1 MNQIFPSPL
10 RLPVSLLLGLTLALA
25 GWELAGQLSVA
36 RWLATLLSPD
46 LTDTSQAVVHF
57 SWLPRLAICLLAGA
71 ALGLAG
77 TLMQQVLRNPLASP
91 TTLGVAS
98 GAQLALMMVTLFA
111 PSWLLLG
118 REWIAMAGGCL
129 AMGLVFALAWR
140 HQLNP
145 VVIVFAGLVIN
156 LYLAAISMGLLLFFQ
171 EELKGLLV
179 WGSGSLVQNSWSGVS
194 YLLPRL
200 LLAVVL
206 AAVLVR
212 PLAVLELDD
221 ASARSLGVSLQHLR
235 FAGLGLA
242 VFVTA
247 CVVSVVGLIGF
258 IGLAAPALVRLL
270 GVRKLALR
278 LLWAPLLGALLLAAT
293 DLLLQ
298 SLSRSGS
305 VLIPTGA
312 MTALLGAPLLL
323 WLIPRLGIKSGTP
336 KANAALL
343 VARHPA
349 PARLVGLMLMGLV
362 VAVMASLLFGQ
373 GIDGWHWPSWL
384 RWQAQLE
391 WRLPRTLAAGAAGML
406 LALAGTLLQR
416 VSSNPMASPELLG
429 VSGGTFMG
437 VIATALL
444 LPALPLPMM
453 LAGGLLGAFGCLL
466 LLLLVNR
473 SHGFQPERLLVNR
486 SHGFQPERLLL
497 SGIAITALFEPL
509 QAIALAN
516 GDLRVQQLLSWMS
529 GSTYYVTLPIAGG
542 LVVLALTLLAACL
555 LLSRWLDLLP
565 MGPAVAAALG
575 IRLNRAQLAIL
586 LLVAVLTAS
595 ATLVVGPLSF
605 VGLLAPHMAKLMGLV
620 RARWH
625 LLGAA
630 VSGAL
635 LMVSADWIGQQILF
649 PQEVPVGLVSTL
661 LGGAYFMWC
670 LRRL

>member
-1 MNQIFPSPL
+1 MKRLLTSPL
-10 RLPVSLLLGLTLALA
+10 LRPVSILLGLTLSLA
-25 GWELAGQLSVA
+25 CWELARQQPGALWWQSLFAPNLNDV
-36 RWLATLLSPD
+36 
-46 LTDTSQAVVHF
+46 SQAVVHF
-57 SWLPRLAICLLAGA
+57 SWLPRLAVTLLAGA

-118 REWIAMAGGCL
+118 REWIAMAGGSL
-129 AMGLVFALAWR
+129 AMALVFALAWR
-140 HQLNP
+140 RQLNP

-200 LLAVVL
+200 LAAAAL

-258 IGLAAPALVRLL
+258 IGLAAPAMVRLL
-270 GVRKLALR
+270 GIRQLGQR
-278 LLWAPLLGALLLAAT
+278 LLWAPILGALLLAAT

-298 SLSRSGS
+298 SLSRFWP

-336 KANAALL
+336 KANAGLL
-343 VARHPA
+343 VARHSA
-349 PARLVGLMLMGLV
+349 PARLIGLLLVGLLLV
-362 VAVMASLLFGQ
+362 MVATLLLGQ
-373 GIDGWHWPSWL
+373 GMTGWSWPSWL

-391 WRLPRTLAAGAAGML
+391 WRLPRTLAAGAAGVL

-416 VSSNPMASPELLG
+416 VSNNPMASPELLG

-444 LPALPLPMM
+444 LPALPLSLM

-466 LLLLVNR
+466 LLVVVNR
-473 SHGFQPERLLVNR
+473 KHGFQPERI
-486 SHGFQPERLLL
+486 LL

-516 GDLRVQQLLSWMS
+516 GDMRVQQLLSWMS
-529 GSTYYVTLPIAGG
+529 GSTYYVTLSVAYG
-542 LVVLALTLLAACL
+542 LVGLALLMLAACL
-555 LLSRWLDLLP
+555 LVSRWLDLLP
-565 MGPAVAAALG
+565 MGAAVATALG

-595 ATLVVGPLSF
+595 ATLVMGPLSF

-630 VSGAL
+630 ASGAL
-635 LMVSADWIGQQILF
+635 LMVSADWVGQQILF

>member
-1 MNQIFPSPL
+1 MSSSLSSPL
-10 RLPVSLLLGLTLALA
+10 LRPGLCLLVLTLGLACA
-25 GWELAGQLSVA
+25 ELARQLPGALWWQALFSPELDDA
-36 RWLATLLSPD
+36 R
-46 LTDTSQAVVHF
+46 QAVVHF

-98 GAQLALMMVTLFA
+98 GAQLALMMVTLLA
-111 PSWLLLG
+111 PSWLLIG
-118 REWIAMAGGCL
+118 REWIAMAGGSL

-140 HQLNP
+140 RQLNP

-179 WGSGSLVQNSWSGVS
+179 WGSGSLAQNSWSGVG

-200 LLAVVL
+200 LLAAML
-206 AAVLVR
+206 AVVLVR

-221 ASARSLGVSLQHLR
+221 ASARSLGVSLKHLR

-242 VFVTA
+242 VFITA

-258 IGLAAPALVRLL
+258 IGLAAPAMVRLL
-270 GVRKLALR
+270 GVRKLAQR
-278 LLWAPLLGALLLAAT
+278 LLWAPILGALLLAAT

-298 SLSRSGS
+298 TLSRFWP

-323 WLIPRLGIKSGTP
+323 WLIPRLGIKQSAP
-336 KANAALL
+336 KANSSLQL
-343 VARHPA
+343 ARHPA
-349 PARLVGLMLMGLV
+349 PTRLVGLMVLGLAA
-362 VAVMASLLFGQ
+362 AVIASLLFGQ
-373 GIDGWHWPSWL
+373 GMGGWGWPSWL
-384 RWQAQLE
+384 RWQVQLE
-391 WRLPRTLAAGAAGML
+391 WRLPRTLAAGAAGVL

-416 VSSNPMASPELLG
+416 VSNNPMASPELLG

-437 VIATALL
+437 VIAAALL

-453 LAGGLLGAFGCLL
+453 LLGGLVGAFACLL
-466 LLLLVNR
+466 LLVLINR
-473 SHGFQPERLLVNR
+473 RNGFQPERI
-486 SHGFQPERLLL
+486 LL

-529 GSTYYVTLPIAGG
+529 GSTYYVTQPLALA
-542 LVVLALTLLAACL
+542 LVVLALLMLAACL
-555 LLSRWLDLLP
+555 LVSRWLDLMP
-565 MGPAVAAALG
+565 MGPAVATALG
-575 IRLNRAQLAIL
+575 IHLGRAQLTIL

-595 ATLVVGPLSF
+595 ATMVIGPLSF
-605 VGLLAPHMAKLMGLV
+605 AGLLAPHLARLMGLV

-630 VSGAL
+630 GCGAL

>member
-1 MNQIFPSPL
+1 MSSSLSSPL
-10 RLPVSLLLGLTLALA
+10 LRPGLCLLVLTLGLACA
-25 GWELAGQLSVA
+25 ELARQLPGALWWQALFSPELDDA
-36 RWLATLLSPD
+36 R
-46 LTDTSQAVVHF
+46 QAVVHF

-98 GAQLALMMVTLFA
+98 GAQLALMMVTLLA
-111 PSWLLLG
+111 PSWLLIG
-118 REWIAMAGGCL
+118 REWIAMAGGSL

-140 HQLNP
+140 RQLNP

-179 WGSGSLVQNSWSGVS
+179 WGSGSLAQNSWSGVG

-200 LLAVVL
+200 LLAAML

-221 ASARSLGVSLQHLR
+221 ASARSLGVSLKHLR

-242 VFVTA
+242 VFITA

-258 IGLAAPALVRLL
+258 IGLAAPAMVRLL
-270 GVRKLALR
+270 GVRKLAQR
-278 LLWAPLLGALLLAAT
+278 LLWAPILGALLLAAT

-298 SLSRSGS
+298 TLSRFWP

-323 WLIPRLGIKSGTP
+323 WLIPRLGIKQSAP
-336 KANAALL
+336 KANSSLL
-343 VARHPA
+343 LARHPA
-349 PARLVGLMLMGLV
+349 PTRLVGLMVLGLAA
-362 VAVMASLLFGQ
+362 AVIASLLFGQ
-373 GIDGWHWPSWL
+373 GMGGWGWPSWL

-391 WRLPRTLAAGAAGML
+391 WRLPRTLAAGAAGVL

-416 VSSNPMASPELLG
+416 VSNNPMASPELLG

-437 VIATALL
+437 GIAAALL

-453 LAGGLLGAFGCLL
+453 LLGGLVGAFACLL
-466 LLLLVNR
+466 LLVLINR
-473 SHGFQPERLLVNR
+473 RNGFQPERI
-486 SHGFQPERLLL
+486 LL

-529 GSTYYVTLPIAGG
+529 GSTYYVTQPVALA
-542 LVVLALTLLAACL
+542 LVVLALLMLAACL
-555 LLSRWLDLLP
+555 LVSRWLDLMP
-565 MGPAVAAALG
+565 MGPAVATALG
-575 IRLNRAQLAIL
+575 IHLGRAQLTIL

-595 ATLVVGPLSF
+595 ATMVIGPLSF
-605 VGLLAPHMAKLMGLV
+605 AGLLAPHLARLMGLV

-630 VSGAL
+630 GCGAL

>member
-1 MNQIFPSPL
+1 MSSSLSSPL
-10 RLPVSLLLGLTLALA
+10 LRPGLCLLVLTLGLACA
-25 GWELAGQLSVA
+25 ELARQLPGALWWQALFSPELDDA
-36 RWLATLLSPD
+36 R
-46 LTDTSQAVVHF
+46 QAVVHF

-98 GAQLALMMVTLFA
+98 GAQLALMMVTLLA
-111 PSWLLLG
+111 PSWLLIG
-118 REWIAMAGGCL
+118 REWIAMAGGSL

-140 HQLNP
+140 RQLNP

-179 WGSGSLVQNSWSGVS
+179 WGSGSLAQNSWSGVG

-200 LLAVVL
+200 LLAAML

-221 ASARSLGVSLQHLR
+221 ASARSLGVSLKHLR

-242 VFVTA
+242 VFITA

-258 IGLAAPALVRLL
+258 IGLAAPAMVRLL
-270 GVRKLALR
+270 GVRKLAQR
-278 LLWAPLLGALLLAAT
+278 LLWAPILGALLLAAT

-298 SLSRSGS
+298 TLSRFWP

-312 MTALLGAPLLL
+312 MTALVGAPLLL
-323 WLIPRLGIKSGTP
+323 WLIPRLGIKQSAP
-336 KANAALL
+336 KANSSLL
-343 VARHPA
+343 LARHPA
-349 PARLVGLMLMGLV
+349 PTRLVGLMVLGLAA
-362 VAVMASLLFGQ
+362 AVIASLLFGQ
-373 GIDGWHWPSWL
+373 GMGGWGWPSWL

-391 WRLPRTLAAGAAGML
+391 WRLPRTLAAGAAGVL

-416 VSSNPMASPELLG
+416 VSNNPMASPELLG

-437 VIATALL
+437 VIAAALL

-453 LAGGLLGAFGCLL
+453 LLGGLVGAFACLL
-466 LLLLVNR
+466 LLVLINR
-473 SHGFQPERLLVNR
+473 RNGFQPERI
-486 SHGFQPERLLL
+486 LL

-529 GSTYYVTLPIAGG
+529 GSTYYVTQPVALA
-542 LVVLALTLLAACL
+542 LVVLALLMLAACL
-555 LLSRWLDLLP
+555 LASRWLDLMP
-565 MGPAVAAALG
+565 MGPAVATALG
-575 IRLNRAQLAIL
+575 IHLGRAQLTIL

-595 ATLVVGPLSF
+595 ATMVIGPLSF
-605 VGLLAPHMAKLMGLV
+605 AGLLAPHLARLMGLV

-630 VSGAL
+630 GCGAL

>member
-1 MNQIFPSPL
+1 MRSSLSSPL
-10 RLPVSLLLGLTLALA
+10 LRPGLCLLVLTLGLACA
-25 GWELAGQLSVA
+25 ELARQLPGALWWQALFSPELDDA
-36 RWLATLLSPD
+36 R
-46 LTDTSQAVVHF
+46 QAVVHF

-98 GAQLALMMVTLFA
+98 GAQLALMMVTLLA
-111 PSWLLLG
+111 PSWLLIG
-118 REWIAMAGGCL
+118 REWIAMAGGSL

-140 HQLNP
+140 RQLNP

-179 WGSGSLVQNSWSGVS
+179 WGSGSLAQNSWSGVG

-200 LLAVVL
+200 LLAAML
-206 AAVLVR
+206 ATVLVR

-221 ASARSLGVSLQHLR
+221 ASARSLGVSLKHLR
-235 FAGLGLA
+235 LAGLGLA
-242 VFVTA
+242 VFITA

-258 IGLAAPALVRLL
+258 IGLAAPAMVRLL
-270 GVRKLALR
+270 GVRKLTQR
-278 LLWAPLLGALLLAAT
+278 LLWAPILGALLLAAT

-298 SLSRSGS
+298 TLSRFWP

-323 WLIPRLGIKSGTP
+323 WLIPRLGIKQSSP
-336 KANAALL
+336 KANSSLQL
-343 VARHPA
+343 ARHPA
-349 PARLVGLMLMGLV
+349 PTRLVGLMVLGLAA
-362 VAVMASLLFGQ
+362 AVIASLLFGQ
-373 GIDGWHWPSWL
+373 GMDGWGWPSWL

-391 WRLPRTLAAGAAGML
+391 WRLPRTLAAGAAGVL

-416 VSSNPMASPELLG
+416 VSNNSMASPELLG

-437 VIATALL
+437 VIAAALL

-453 LAGGLLGAFGCLL
+453 LLGGLVGAFACLL
-466 LLLLVNR
+466 LLVLINR
-473 SHGFQPERLLVNR
+473 RNGFQPERI
-486 SHGFQPERLLL
+486 LL

-529 GSTYYVTLPIAGG
+529 GSTYYVTQPVALA
-542 LVVLALTLLAACL
+542 LVVLALLMLAACL
-555 LLSRWLDLLP
+555 LVSRWLDLMP
-565 MGPAVAAALG
+565 MGPAVATALG
-575 IRLNRAQLAIL
+575 IRLSRAQLTIL

-595 ATLVVGPLSF
+595 ATMVIGPLSF
-605 VGLLAPHMAKLMGLV
+605 AGLLAPHLARLMGLV

-630 VSGAL
+630 GSGAL

>member
-1 MNQIFPSPL
+1 MRSSLSSPL
-10 RLPVSLLLGLTLALA
+10 LRPGLCLLVLTLGLACA
-25 GWELAGQLSVA
+25 ELARQLPGALWWQALFSPELDDA
-36 RWLATLLSPD
+36 R
-46 LTDTSQAVVHF
+46 QAVVHF

-98 GAQLALMMVTLFA
+98 GAQLALMMVTLLA
-111 PSWLLLG
+111 PSWLLIG
-118 REWIAMAGGCL
+118 REWIAMAGGSL

-140 HQLNP
+140 RQLNP

-179 WGSGSLVQNSWSGVS
+179 WGSGSLAQNSWSGVG

-200 LLAVVL
+200 LLAAML
-206 AAVLVR
+206 AVVLVR

-221 ASARSLGVSLQHLR
+221 ASARSLGVSLKHLR

-258 IGLAAPALVRLL
+258 IGLAAPAMVRLL
-270 GVRKLALR
+270 GVRKLAQR
-278 LLWAPLLGALLLAAT
+278 LLWAPILGALLLAAT

-298 SLSRSGS
+298 TLSRFWP

-323 WLIPRLGIKSGTP
+323 WLIPRLGFKQSSP
-336 KANAALL
+336 KANSSLQL
-343 VARHPA
+343 ARHPA
-349 PARLVGLMLMGLV
+349 PTRLVGLMVLGLA
-362 VAVMASLLFGQ
+362 VAVIASLLFGQ
-373 GIDGWHWPSWL
+373 GMGGWGWPSWL

-391 WRLPRTLAAGAAGML
+391 WRLPRTLAAGAAGVL

-416 VSSNPMASPELLG
+416 VSNNPMASPELLG

-437 VIATALL
+437 VIAAALL
-444 LPALPLPMM
+444 LPALPLPM
-453 LAGGLLGAFGCLL
+453 LLLGGLVGAFACLL
-466 LLLLVNR
+466 LLVLINR
-473 SHGFQPERLLVNR
+473 RNGFQPERI
-486 SHGFQPERLLL
+486 LL

-529 GSTYYVTLPIAGG
+529 GSTYYVTQPVALA
-542 LVVLALTLLAACL
+542 LVVLALLMLAACL
-555 LLSRWLDLLP
+555 LVSRWLDLMP
-565 MGPAVAAALG
+565 MGPAVATALG
-575 IRLNRAQLAIL
+575 IHLGRAQLTIL

-595 ATLVVGPLSF
+595 ATMVIGPLSF
-605 VGLLAPHMAKLMGLV
+605 AGLLAPHLARLMGLV

-630 VSGAL
+630 GCGAL

>member
-1 MNQIFPSPL
+1 MKRLLTSPL
-10 RLPVSLLLGLTLALA
+10 LRPVSILLGLTLSLA
-25 GWELAGQLSVA
+25 CWELARQLPAALWWQSLFAPNLDDV
-36 RWLATLLSPD
+36 
-46 LTDTSQAVVHF
+46 SQAVVHF
-57 SWLPRLAICLLAGA
+57 SWLPRLVVTLLAGA

-118 REWIAMAGGCL
+118 REWIAMAGGSL
-129 AMGLVFALAWR
+129 AMALVFALAWR
-140 HQLNP
+140 RQLNP

-200 LLAVVL
+200 LAAAAL

-258 IGLAAPALVRLL
+258 IGLAAPAMVRLL
-270 GVRKLALR
+270 GIRQLGQR
-278 LLWAPLLGALLLAAT
+278 LLWAPILGALLLAAT

-298 SLSRSGS
+298 SLSRFWP

-323 WLIPRLGIKSGTP
+323 WLIPRLGIKSGAP
-336 KANAALL
+336 KANSALL

-349 PARLVGLMLMGLV
+349 PARLVGLLLVGLLLAMV
-362 VAVMASLLFGQ
+362 ASLLFGQ
-373 GIDGWHWPSWL
+373 GMTGWSWPSWL

-391 WRLPRTLAAGAAGML
+391 WRLPRTLAAGAAGVL

-416 VSSNPMASPELLG
+416 VSNNPMASPELLG

-444 LPALPLPMM
+444 LPALPLPIM
-453 LAGGLLGAFGCLL
+453 LLGGLIGAFACLL
-466 LLLLVNR
+466 LLVLVNR
-473 SHGFQPERLLVNR
+473 KHGFQPERI
-486 SHGFQPERLLL
+486 LL

-529 GSTYYVTLPIAGG
+529 GSTYYVTLPVAYG
-542 LVVLALTLLAACL
+542 LVGLALLMLAACL
-555 LLSRWLDLLP
+555 LVSRWLDLLP
-565 MGPAVAAALG
+565 MGSAVATALG

-630 VSGAL
+630 ASGAL
-635 LMVSADWIGQQILF
+635 LMVSADWVGQQSLF

>member
-1 MNQIFPSPL
+1 MNQL
-10 RLPVSLLLGLTLALA
+10 LPASLLRPGLALLLLI
-25 GWELAGQLSVA
+25 GVLAGRDLAHQLPDVSWWQALFSPQLEDA
-36 RWLATLLSPD
+36 R
-46 LTDTSQAVVHF
+46 QAVIHF

-77 TLMQQVLRNPLASP
+77 TLLQQVLRNPLASP

-98 GAQLALMMVTLFA
+98 GAQLALMVVTLFV
-111 PSWLLLG
+111 PSWLLIG
-118 REWIAMAGGCL
+118 REWIAMAGGSL

-140 HQLNP
+140 RQLNP

-156 LYLAAISMGLLLFFQ
+156 LYLAAISLGLLLFFQ

-179 WGSGSLVQNSWSGVS
+179 WGSGSLAQTSWSGVG

-200 LLAVVL
+200 LVASVL
-206 AAVLVR
+206 AALLAR

-221 ASARSLGVSLQHLR
+221 ASARSLGVSLKHLR

-247 CVVSVVGLIGF
+247 CVVSVVGLVGF
-258 IGLAAPALVRLL
+258 IGLAAPVMVRML
-270 GVRKLALR
+270 GVRRLGLR
-278 LLWAPLLGALLLAAT
+278 LLWAPVLGALLLAAT

-298 SLSRSGS
+298 SLTRFWP

-323 WLIPRLGIKSGTP
+323 WLIPRLTLKSTP
-336 KANAALL
+336 RASAGLV

-362 VAVMASLLFGQ
+362 LAVVASLLFGQ
-373 GIDGWHWPSWL
+373 GMHGWGWPSWL
-384 RWQAQLE
+384 RWEAQLE
-391 WRLPRTLAAGAAGML
+391 WRLPRTLAAGAAGVL

-416 VSSNPMASPELLG
+416 VSNNPMASPELLG

-437 VIATALL
+437 VIAAALL

-453 LAGGLLGAFGCLL
+453 LLGGVLGAFGCLL
-466 LLLLVNR
+466 LLVLINR
-473 SHGFQPERLLVNR
+473 KHGFQPERI
-486 SHGFQPERLLL
+486 LL

-516 GDLRVQQLLSWMS
+516 GDPRVQQLLSWMS
-529 GSTYYVTLPIAGG
+529 GSTYYVTQPVAMALA
-542 LVVLALTLLAACL
+542 VLALLMLAACL
-555 LLSRWLDLLP
+555 LVSRWLDLMP
-565 MGPAVAAALG
+565 MGPAVATALG
-575 IRLNRAQLAIL
+575 IRLSRAQLVIL

-595 ATLVVGPLSF
+595 ATMVIGPLSF
-605 VGLLAPHMAKLMGLV
+605 AGLLAPHMAKLMGLV

-630 VSGAL
+630 GCGAL
-635 LMVSADWIGQQILF
+635 LMVLADWVGQQVLF

>member
-1 MNQIFPSPL
+1 MSSSLSSPL
-10 RLPVSLLLGLTLALA
+10 LRPGLCLLVLTLGLACA
-25 GWELAGQLSVA
+25 ELARQLPGALWWQALFSPELDDA
-36 RWLATLLSPD
+36 R
-46 LTDTSQAVVHF
+46 QAVVHF

-98 GAQLALMMVTLFA
+98 GAQLALMMVTLLA
-111 PSWLLLG
+111 PSWLLIG
-118 REWIAMAGGCL
+118 REWIAMAGGSL

-140 HQLNP
+140 RQLNP

-179 WGSGSLVQNSWSGVS
+179 WGSGSLAQNSWSGVG

-200 LLAVVL
+200 LLAAML

-221 ASARSLGVSLQHLR
+221 ASARSLGVSLKHLR

-242 VFVTA
+242 VFITA

-258 IGLAAPALVRLL
+258 IGLAAPAMVRLL
-270 GVRKLALR
+270 GVRKLAQR
-278 LLWAPLLGALLLAAT
+278 LLWAPILGALLLAAT

-298 SLSRSGS
+298 TLSRFWP

-323 WLIPRLGIKSGTP
+323 WLIPRLGIKQSAP
-336 KANAALL
+336 KANSSLL
-343 VARHPA
+343 LARHPA
-349 PARLVGLMLMGLV
+349 PTRLVGLMVLGLAA
-362 VAVMASLLFGQ
+362 AVIASLLFGQ
-373 GIDGWHWPSWL
+373 GMGGWGWPSWL
-384 RWQAQLE
+384 RWQVQLE
-391 WRLPRTLAAGAAGML
+391 WRLPRTLAAGAAGVL

-416 VSSNPMASPELLG
+416 VSNNPMASPELLG

-437 VIATALL
+437 VIAAALL

-453 LAGGLLGAFGCLL
+453 LLGGLVGAFACLL
-466 LLLLVNR
+466 LLVLINR
-473 SHGFQPERLLVNR
+473 RNGFQPERI
-486 SHGFQPERLLL
+486 LL

-509 QAIALAN
+509 QSIALAN

-529 GSTYYVTLPIAGG
+529 GSTYYVTQPVALA
-542 LVVLALTLLAACL
+542 LVVLALLMLAACL
-555 LLSRWLDLLP
+555 LASRWLDLMP
-565 MGPAVAAALG
+565 MGPAVATALG
-575 IRLNRAQLAIL
+575 IHLGRAQLTIL

-595 ATLVVGPLSF
+595 ATMVIGPLSF
-605 VGLLAPHMAKLMGLV
+605 AGLLAPHLARLMGLV

-630 VSGAL
+630 GCGAL

>member
-1 MNQIFPSPL
+1 MSSSLSSPL
-10 RLPVSLLLGLTLALA
+10 LRPGLCLLVLTLGLACA
-25 GWELAGQLSVA
+25 ELARQLPGALWWQALFSPELDDA
-36 RWLATLLSPD
+36 R
-46 LTDTSQAVVHF
+46 QAVVHF

-98 GAQLALMMVTLFA
+98 GAQLALMMVTLLA
-111 PSWLLLG
+111 PSWLLIG
-118 REWIAMAGGCL
+118 REWIAMAGGSL

-140 HQLNP
+140 RQLNP

-179 WGSGSLVQNSWSGVS
+179 WGSGSLAQNSWSGVG

-200 LLAVVL
+200 LLAAML

-221 ASARSLGVSLQHLR
+221 ASARSLGVSLKYLR

-242 VFVTA
+242 VFITA

-258 IGLAAPALVRLL
+258 IGLAAPAMVRLL
-270 GVRKLALR
+270 GVRKLAQR
-278 LLWAPLLGALLLAAT
+278 LLWAPILGALLLAAT

-298 SLSRSGS
+298 TLSRFWP

-323 WLIPRLGIKSGTP
+323 WLIPRLGIKQSAP
-336 KANAALL
+336 KANSSLQL
-343 VARHPA
+343 ARHPA
-349 PARLVGLMLMGLV
+349 PTRLVGLMVLGLAA
-362 VAVMASLLFGQ
+362 AVIASLLFGQ
-373 GIDGWHWPSWL
+373 GMGGWGWPSWL

-391 WRLPRTLAAGAAGML
+391 WRLPRTLAAGAAGVL

-416 VSSNPMASPELLG
+416 VSNNPMASPELLG

-437 VIATALL
+437 VIAAALL

-453 LAGGLLGAFGCLL
+453 LLGGLVGAFACLL
-466 LLLLVNR
+466 LLVLINR
-473 SHGFQPERLLVNR
+473 RNGFQPERI
-486 SHGFQPERLLL
+486 LL

-529 GSTYYVTLPIAGG
+529 GSTYYVTQPVALA
-542 LVVLALTLLAACL
+542 LVVLALLMLAACL
-555 LLSRWLDLLP
+555 LVSRWLDLMP
-565 MGPAVAAALG
+565 MGPAVATALG
-575 IRLNRAQLAIL
+575 IHLGRAQLTIL

-595 ATLVVGPLSF
+595 ATMVIGPLSF
-605 VGLLAPHMAKLMGLV
+605 AGLLAPHLARLMGLV

-630 VSGAL
+630 GCGAL

>member
-1 MNQIFPSPL
+1 MRSSLSSPL
-10 RLPVSLLLGLTLALA
+10 LRPGLCLLVLTLGLACT
-25 GWELAGQLSVA
+25 ELARQLPGALWWQALFSPELDDA
-36 RWLATLLSPD
+36 R
-46 LTDTSQAVVHF
+46 QAVVHF

-98 GAQLALMMVTLFA
+98 GAQLALMMVTLLA
-111 PSWLLLG
+111 PSWLLIG
-118 REWIAMAGGCL
+118 REWIAMAGGSL

-140 HQLNP
+140 RQLNP

-179 WGSGSLVQNSWSGVS
+179 WGSGSLAQNSWSGVG

-200 LLAVVL
+200 LLAAML

-221 ASARSLGVSLQHLR
+221 ASARSLGVSLKHLR
-235 FAGLGLA
+235 LAGLGLA

-258 IGLAAPALVRLL
+258 IGLAAPAMVRLL
-270 GVRKLALR
+270 GVRKLAQR
-278 LLWAPLLGALLLAAT
+278 LLWAPILGALLLAAT

-298 SLSRSGS
+298 TLSRFWP

-323 WLIPRLGIKSGTP
+323 WLIPRLGIKQSAP
-336 KANAALL
+336 KANSSLQL
-343 VARHPA
+343 ARHPA
-349 PARLVGLMLMGLV
+349 PTRLVGLMVLGLAA
-362 VAVMASLLFGQ
+362 AVIASLLFGQ
-373 GIDGWHWPSWL
+373 GMGGWGWPSWL
-384 RWQAQLE
+384 RWQVQLE
-391 WRLPRTLAAGAAGML
+391 WRLPRTLAAGAAGVL

-416 VSSNPMASPELLG
+416 VSNNPMASPELLG

-437 VIATALL
+437 VIAAALL

-453 LAGGLLGAFGCLL
+453 LLGGLVGAFACLL
-466 LLLLVNR
+466 LLVLINR
-473 SHGFQPERLLVNR
+473 RNGFQPERI
-486 SHGFQPERLLL
+486 LL

-529 GSTYYVTLPIAGG
+529 GSTYYVTQPVALA
-542 LVVLALTLLAACL
+542 LVVLALLMLAACL
-555 LLSRWLDLLP
+555 LVSRWLDLMP
-565 MGPAVAAALG
+565 MGPAVATALG
-575 IRLNRAQLAIL
+575 IHLGRTQLTIL

-595 ATLVVGPLSF
+595 ATMVIGPLSF
-605 VGLLAPHMAKLMGLV
+605 AGLLAPHLARLMGLV

-630 VSGAL
+630 GCGAL

>member
-1 MNQIFPSPL
+1 MKHIFPSPL
-10 RLPVSLLLGLTLALA
+10 QRPTLILLGLTLSLA
-25 GWELAGQLSVA
+25 CWELARQLPSVLWWHTLFAPNLDDA
-36 RWLATLLSPD
+36 R
-46 LTDTSQAVVHF
+46 QAVVHF
-57 SWLPRLAICLLAGA
+57 SWLPRLTVTLLAGA

-118 REWIAMAGGCL
+118 REWIAMAGGSL
-129 AMGLVFALAWR
+129 AMALVFALAWR
-140 HQLNP
+140 RQLNP

-179 WGSGSLVQNSWSGVS
+179 WGSGSLAQNSWSGVD

-200 LLAVVL
+200 LVAGGL
-206 AAVLVR
+206 AAALVR

-235 FAGLGLA
+235 LAGLGLA

-258 IGLAAPALVRLL
+258 IGLAAPAMVRLL
-270 GVRKLALR
+270 GIRQLGQR
-278 LLWAPLLGALLLAAT
+278 LLWAPVLGALLLAAT

-298 SLSRSGS
+298 SVSRFWPM
-305 VLIPTGA
+305 LIPTGA

-323 WLIPRLGIKSGTP
+323 WLIPRLSLKSGTP
-336 KANAALL
+336 KASAGLL

-349 PARLVGLMLMGLV
+349 PTRLITLLLLGLGL
-362 VAVMASLLFGQ
+362 AIIGSLLFGQ
-373 GIDGWHWPSWL
+373 GMHGWSWPSWL

-391 WRLPRTLAAGAAGML
+391 WRLPRTLAAGAAGIL

-416 VSSNPMASPELLG
+416 VSNNPMASPELLG

-453 LAGGLLGAFGCLL
+453 LLGGLIGAFGCLL
-466 LLLLVNR
+466 LLVLVNR
-473 SHGFQPERLLVNR
+473 KHGFQPERI
-486 SHGFQPERLLL
+486 LL

-516 GDLRVQQLLSWMS
+516 GDMRVQQLLSWMS
-529 GSTYYVTLPIAGG
+529 GSTYYVTLPVAYG
-542 LVVLALTLLAACL
+542 LVALAVLMLAACL
-555 LLSRWLDLLP
+555 LISRWLDLLP
-565 MGPAVAAALG
+565 MGPALAITLG

-595 ATLVVGPLSF
+595 STLVVGPLSF

-630 VSGAL
+630 ASGAL

-649 PQEVPVGLVSTL
+649 PQDVPVGLVSTL

>member
-1 MNQIFPSPL
+1 MSSSLSSPL
-10 RLPVSLLLGLTLALA
+10 LRPGLCLLVLTLGLACT
-25 GWELAGQLSVA
+25 ELARQLPGALWWQALFSPELDDA
-36 RWLATLLSPD
+36 R
-46 LTDTSQAVVHF
+46 QAVVHF

-98 GAQLALMMVTLFA
+98 GAQLALMMVTLLA
-111 PSWLLLG
+111 PSWLLIG
-118 REWIAMAGGCL
+118 REWIAMAGGSL

-140 HQLNP
+140 RQLNP

-179 WGSGSLVQNSWSGVS
+179 WGSGSLAQNSWSGVG

-200 LLAVVL
+200 LLAAML
-206 AAVLVR
+206 AVVLVR

-221 ASARSLGVSLQHLR
+221 ASARSLGVSLKHLR

-242 VFVTA
+242 VFITA

-258 IGLAAPALVRLL
+258 IGLAAPAMVRLL
-270 GVRKLALR
+270 GVRKLAQR
-278 LLWAPLLGALLLAAT
+278 LLWAPILGALLLAAT

-298 SLSRSGS
+298 TLSRFWP

-323 WLIPRLGIKSGTP
+323 WLIPRLGIKQSAP
-336 KANAALL
+336 KANSSLQL
-343 VARHPA
+343 ARHPA
-349 PARLVGLMLMGLV
+349 PTRLVGLMVLGLAA
-362 VAVMASLLFGQ
+362 AVIASLLFGQ
-373 GIDGWHWPSWL
+373 GMGGWGWPSWL
-384 RWQAQLE
+384 RWQVQLE
-391 WRLPRTLAAGAAGML
+391 WRLPRTLAAGAAGVL

-416 VSSNPMASPELLG
+416 VSNNPMASPELLG

-437 VIATALL
+437 VIAAALL

-453 LAGGLLGAFGCLL
+453 LLGGLVGAFACLL
-466 LLLLVNR
+466 LLVLINR
-473 SHGFQPERLLVNR
+473 RNGFQPERI
-486 SHGFQPERLLL
+486 LL

-529 GSTYYVTLPIAGG
+529 GSTYYVTQPVALA
-542 LVVLALTLLAACL
+542 LVVLALLMLAACL
-555 LLSRWLDLLP
+555 LASRWLDLMP
-565 MGPAVAAALG
+565 MGPAVATALG
-575 IRLNRAQLAIL
+575 VRLSRAQLVIL

-595 ATLVVGPLSF
+595 ATMVIGPLSF
-605 VGLLAPHMAKLMGLV
+605 AGLLAPHLARLMGLV

-630 VSGAL
+630 GCGAL

>member
-1 MNQIFPSPL
+1 MKHIFPSPL
-10 RLPVSLLLGLTLALA
+10 QRPTLILLGLTLSLA
-25 GWELAGQLSVA
+25 CWELARQLPSVLWWQTLFSPNLDDA
-36 RWLATLLSPD
+36 R
-46 LTDTSQAVVHF
+46 QAVVHF
-57 SWLPRLAICLLAGA
+57 SWLPRLTVTLLAGA

-118 REWIAMAGGCL
+118 REWIAMAGGSL
-129 AMGLVFALAWR
+129 AMALVFALAWR
-140 HQLNP
+140 RQLNP
-145 VVIVFAGLVIN
+145 VVIVFAGLVIS

-179 WGSGSLVQNSWSGVS
+179 WGSGSLAQNSWNGVS

-200 LLAVVL
+200 LVAGGL
-206 AAVLVR
+206 AAALVR

-235 FAGLGLA
+235 LAGLGLA

-258 IGLAAPALVRLL
+258 IGLAAPAMVRLL
-270 GVRKLALR
+270 GIRQLGQR
-278 LLWAPLLGALLLAAT
+278 LLWAPVLGALLLAAT

-298 SLSRSGS
+298 SVSRFWPM
-305 VLIPTGA
+305 LIPTGA

-323 WLIPRLGIKSGTP
+323 WLIPRLSLKSGTP
-336 KANAALL
+336 KASTGLL

-349 PARLVGLMLMGLV
+349 PTRLITLLLLGLGL
-362 VAVMASLLFGQ
+362 AIIGSLLFGQ
-373 GIDGWHWPSWL
+373 GMHGWSWPSWL

-391 WRLPRTLAAGAAGML
+391 WRLPRTLAAGAAGVL

-416 VSSNPMASPELLG
+416 VSNNPMASPELLG

-453 LAGGLLGAFGCLL
+453 LLGGLIGAFGCLL
-466 LLLLVNR
+466 LLVLVNR
-473 SHGFQPERLLVNR
+473 KHGFQPERI
-486 SHGFQPERLLL
+486 LL

-516 GDLRVQQLLSWMS
+516 GDMRVQQLLSWMS
-529 GSTYYVTLPIAGG
+529 GSTYYVTLPVAYG
-542 LVVLALTLLAACL
+542 LVALAVLMLAACL
-555 LLSRWLDLLP
+555 LISRWLDLLP
-565 MGPAVAAALG
+565 MGPALATALG

-586 LLVAVLTAS
+586 LLVAMLTAS

-630 VSGAL
+630 ASGAL

-649 PQEVPVGLVSTL
+649 PQDVPVGLVSTL

>member
-1 MNQIFPSPL
+1 MKHIFPSPL
-10 RLPVSLLLGLTLALA
+10 LRPTLILLGLTLSLA
-25 GWELAGQLSVA
+25 CWELARQLPGALWWQTLFAPNLDDA
-36 RWLATLLSPD
+36 R
-46 LTDTSQAVVHF
+46 QAVVHF
-57 SWLPRLAICLLAGA
+57 SWLPRLTVTLLAGA

-118 REWIAMAGGCL
+118 REWIAMAGGSL
-129 AMGLVFALAWR
+129 AMALVFALAWR
-140 HQLNP
+140 RQLNP

-179 WGSGSLVQNSWSGVS
+179 WGSGSLAQNSWSGVH

-200 LLAVVL
+200 LVAGGL
-206 AAVLVR
+206 AAALVR

-221 ASARSLGVSLQHLR
+221 ASARSLGGSLQHLR
-235 FAGLGLA
+235 LAGLGLA

-258 IGLAAPALVRLL
+258 IGLAAPAMVRLL
-270 GVRKLALR
+270 GIRQLGQR
-278 LLWAPLLGALLLAAT
+278 LLWAPVLGALLLAAT

-298 SLSRSGS
+298 SVSRFWPM
-305 VLIPTGA
+305 LIPTGA

-323 WLIPRLGIKSGTP
+323 WLIPRLSLKSGTP
-336 KANAALL
+336 KASTGLL

-349 PARLVGLMLMGLV
+349 PTRLITLLLLGLGL
-362 VAVMASLLFGQ
+362 AIIGSLLFGQ
-373 GIDGWHWPSWL
+373 GMHGWSWPSWL

-391 WRLPRTLAAGAAGML
+391 WRLPRTLAAGAAGIL

-416 VSSNPMASPELLG
+416 VSNNPMASPELLG

-453 LAGGLLGAFGCLL
+453 LLGGLIGAFGCLL
-466 LLLLVNR
+466 LLVLVNR
-473 SHGFQPERLLVNR
+473 KHGFQPERI
-486 SHGFQPERLLL
+486 LL

-516 GDLRVQQLLSWMS
+516 GDMRVQQLLSWMS
-529 GSTYYVTLPIAGG
+529 GSTYYVTLPVAYG
-542 LVVLALTLLAACL
+542 LVALAVLMLAACL
-555 LLSRWLDLLP
+555 LISRWLDLLP
-565 MGPAVAAALG
+565 MGPALATALG

-630 VSGAL
+630 ASGAL

-649 PQEVPVGLVSTL
+649 PQDVPVGLVSTL

>member
-1 MNQIFPSPL
+1 MSSSLSSPL
-10 RLPVSLLLGLTLALA
+10 LRPGLCLLVLTLGLACA
-25 GWELAGQLSVA
+25 ELARQLPGALWWQALFSPELDDA
-36 RWLATLLSPD
+36 R
-46 LTDTSQAVVHF
+46 QAVVHF

-98 GAQLALMMVTLFA
+98 GAQLVLMMVTLLA
-111 PSWLLLG
+111 PSWLLIG
-118 REWIAMAGGCL
+118 REWIAMAGGSL

-140 HQLNP
+140 RQLNP

-179 WGSGSLVQNSWSGVS
+179 WGSGSLAQNSWSGVG

-200 LLAVVL
+200 LLAAML

-221 ASARSLGVSLQHLR
+221 ASARSLGVSLKHLR

-242 VFVTA
+242 VFITA

-258 IGLAAPALVRLL
+258 IGLAAPAMVRLL
-270 GVRKLALR
+270 GVRKLAQR
-278 LLWAPLLGALLLAAT
+278 LLWAPILGALLLAAT

-298 SLSRSGS
+298 TLSRFWP

-323 WLIPRLGIKSGTP
+323 WLIPRLGIKQSAP
-336 KANAALL
+336 KANSSLQL
-343 VARHPA
+343 ARHPA
-349 PARLVGLMLMGLV
+349 PTRLVGLMVLGLAA
-362 VAVMASLLFGQ
+362 AVITSLLFGQ
-373 GIDGWHWPSWL
+373 GMGGWGWPSWL

-391 WRLPRTLAAGAAGML
+391 WRLPRTLAAGAAGVL

-416 VSSNPMASPELLG
+416 VSNNPMASPELLG

-437 VIATALL
+437 VIAAALL

-453 LAGGLLGAFGCLL
+453 LLGGLVGAFACLL
-466 LLLLVNR
+466 LLVLINR
-473 SHGFQPERLLVNR
+473 RNGFQPERI
-486 SHGFQPERLLL
+486 LL

-529 GSTYYVTLPIAGG
+529 GSTYYVTQPVALA
-542 LVVLALTLLAACL
+542 LVVLALLMLAACL
-555 LLSRWLDLLP
+555 LVSRWLDLMP
-565 MGPAVAAALG
+565 MGPAVATALG
-575 IRLNRAQLAIL
+575 IHLGRAQLTIL

-595 ATLVVGPLSF
+595 ATMVIGPLSF
-605 VGLLAPHMAKLMGLV
+605 AGLLAPHLARLMGLV

-630 VSGAL
+630 GCGAL

>member
-1 MNQIFPSPL
+1 MKRLLTSPL
-10 RLPVSLLLGLTLALA
+10 LRPVSILLGLTLSLA
-25 GWELAGQLSVA
+25 YWELARQLPGALWWQSLFAPNLNDV
-36 RWLATLLSPD
+36 
-46 LTDTSQAVVHF
+46 SQAVVHF
-57 SWLPRLAICLLAGA
+57 SWLPRLAVTLLAGA

-118 REWIAMAGGCL
+118 REWIAMAGGSL
-129 AMGLVFALAWR
+129 AMALVFALAWR
-140 HQLNP
+140 RQLNP

-200 LLAVVL
+200 LAAAAL

-258 IGLAAPALVRLL
+258 IGLAAPAMVRLL
-270 GVRKLALR
+270 GIRQLGQR
-278 LLWAPLLGALLLAAT
+278 LLWAPILGALLLAAT

-298 SLSRSGS
+298 SLSRFWP

-323 WLIPRLGIKSGTP
+323 WLIPRLGIKSGAP
-336 KANAALL
+336 KANAGLL

-349 PARLVGLMLMGLV
+349 PARLIGLLLVGLMLAV
-362 VAVMASLLFGQ
+362 VASLLVGQ
-373 GIDGWHWPSWL
+373 GMMGWSWPSWL

-391 WRLPRTLAAGAAGML
+391 WRLPRTLAAGAAGVL

-416 VSSNPMASPELLG
+416 VSNNPMASPELLG

-437 VIATALL
+437 VITTALL
-444 LPALPLPMM
+444 LPALPLPLM

-466 LLLLVNR
+466 LLVVVNR
-473 SHGFQPERLLVNR
+473 KHGFQPERI
-486 SHGFQPERLLL
+486 LL

-529 GSTYYVTLPIAGG
+529 GSTYYVTLPVAYG
-542 LVVLALTLLAACL
+542 LVGLALLMLVACL
-555 LLSRWLDLLP
+555 LVSRWLDLLP
-565 MGPAVAAALG
+565 MGAAVATALG

-586 LLVAVLTAS
+586 LLVAVLTTS

-630 VSGAL
+630 ASGAL
-635 LMVSADWIGQQILF
+635 LMVSADWVGQQILF

>member
-1 MNQIFPSPL
+1 MNHL
-10 RLPVSLLLGLTLALA
+10 LPASLLRPGLCLLLLTGVLA
-25 GWELAGQLSVA
+25 GWDLAHQLPDAPWWQAIFSPNLDDA
-36 RWLATLLSPD
+36 R
-46 LTDTSQAVVHF
+46 QAVIHF
-57 SWLPRLAICLLAGA
+57 SWLPRLVVCLLAGA

-111 PSWLLLG
+111 PSWLLIG
-118 REWIAMAGGCL
+118 REWIAMAGGSL
-129 AMGLVFALAWR
+129 AMALVFALAWR
-140 HQLNP
+140 RQLNP

-179 WGSGSLVQNSWSGVS
+179 WGSGSLAQNSWSGVL

-200 LLAVVL
+200 LVAVVL
-206 AAVLVR
+206 AALLVR

-221 ASARSLGVSLQHLR
+221 ASARSLGVSLKQLR

-258 IGLAAPALVRLL
+258 IGLAAPVMVRML
-270 GVRKLALR
+270 GVRQLGLR
-278 LLWAPLLGALLLAAT
+278 LLWAPVLGALLLAAT

-298 SLSRSGS
+298 SLTRFWP

-323 WLIPRLGIKSGTP
+323 WLIPRLSFKATP
-336 KANAALL
+336 RATVGLV

-349 PARLVGLMLMGLV
+349 PARFIAILVAGLV
-362 VAVMASLLFGQ
+362 VVMLASLLFGQ
-373 GIDGWHWPSWL
+373 GMNGWGWPSWF

-391 WRLPRTLAAGAAGML
+391 WRLPRTLAAGAAGVL

-416 VSSNPMASPELLG
+416 VSNNPMASPELLG

-437 VIATALL
+437 VIAMALL
-444 LPALPLPMM
+444 LPALPLPLM
-453 LAGGLLGAFGCLL
+453 LLGGVLGAFVCLL
-466 LLLLVNR
+466 LLVLINR
-473 SHGFQPERLLVNR
+473 KNGFQPERI
-486 SHGFQPERLLL
+486 LL

-529 GSTYYVTLPIAGG
+529 GSTYYVTPPVAYG
-542 LVVLALTLLAACL
+542 LTGLALLMLAACL
-555 LLSRWLDLLP
+555 LVSRWLDLMP
-565 MGPAVAAALG
+565 MGPAVATALG
-575 IRLNRAQLAIL
+575 IRLNRAQLIIL

-595 ATLVVGPLSF
+595 ATMVIGPLSF
-605 VGLLAPHMAKLMGLV
+605 AGLLAPHMAKLMGLV

-630 VSGAL
+630 GCGAL
-635 LMVSADWIGQQILF
+635 LMVLADWVGQQILF

>member
-1 MNQIFPSPL
+1 MSSSLSSPL
-10 RLPVSLLLGLTLALA
+10 LRPGLCLLVLTLGLACA
-25 GWELAGQLSVA
+25 ELARQLPGALWWQALFSPELDDA
-36 RWLATLLSPD
+36 R
-46 LTDTSQAVVHF
+46 QAVVHF

-98 GAQLALMMVTLFA
+98 GAQLALMMVTLLA
-111 PSWLLLG
+111 PSWLLIG
-118 REWIAMAGGCL
+118 REWIAMAGGSL

-140 HQLNP
+140 RQLNP

-179 WGSGSLVQNSWSGVS
+179 WGSGSLAQNSWSGVG

-200 LLAVVL
+200 LLAAML

-221 ASARSLGVSLQHLR
+221 ASARSLGVSLKHLR

-242 VFVTA
+242 VFITA

-258 IGLAAPALVRLL
+258 IGLAAPAMVRLL
-270 GVRKLALR
+270 GVRKLAQR
-278 LLWAPLLGALLLAAT
+278 LLWAPILGALLLAAT

-298 SLSRSGS
+298 TLSRFWP

-323 WLIPRLGIKSGTP
+323 WLIPRLGIKQSAP
-336 KANAALL
+336 KANSSLL
-343 VARHPA
+343 LARHPA
-349 PARLVGLMLMGLV
+349 PTRLVGLMVLGLAA
-362 VAVMASLLFGQ
+362 AVIASLLFGQ
-373 GIDGWHWPSWL
+373 GMGGWGWPSWL

-391 WRLPRTLAAGAAGML
+391 WRLPRTLAAGATGVL

-416 VSSNPMASPELLG
+416 VSNNPMASPELLG

-437 VIATALL
+437 VIAAALL

-453 LAGGLLGAFGCLL
+453 LLGGLVGAFACLL
-466 LLLLVNR
+466 LLVLINR
-473 SHGFQPERLLVNR
+473 RNGFQPERI
-486 SHGFQPERLLL
+486 LL

-529 GSTYYVTLPIAGG
+529 GSTYYVTQPVALA
-542 LVVLALTLLAACL
+542 LVVLALLMLAACL
-555 LLSRWLDLLP
+555 LVSRWLDLMP
-565 MGPAVAAALG
+565 MGPAVATALG
-575 IRLNRAQLAIL
+575 IHLGRAQLTIL

-595 ATLVVGPLSF
+595 ATMVIGPLSF
-605 VGLLAPHMAKLMGLV
+605 AGLLAPHLARLMGLV

-630 VSGAL
+630 GCGAL

>member
-1 MNQIFPSPL
+1 MTRLFPLPL
-10 RLPVSLLLGLTLALA
+10 RRPSLILLGLTLSLA
-25 GWELAGQLSVA
+25 CWELSRQLPASLWWQSLFSPELEDA
-36 RWLATLLSPD
+36 R
-46 LTDTSQAVVHF
+46 QAVVYF
-57 SWLPRLAICLLAGA
+57 SWLPRLAVTLLAGS

-118 REWIAMAGGCL
+118 REWIAMAGGSL
-129 AMGLVFALAWR
+129 AMALVFALAWR
-140 HQLNP
+140 RQLNP

-200 LLAVVL
+200 LVAGVL
-206 AAVLVR
+206 AALLVR

-242 VFVTA
+242 VFITA

-270 GVRKLALR
+270 GIRRLALR
-278 LLWAPLLGALLLAAT
+278 LVWAPVLGALLLTAT

-298 SLSRSGS
+298 TLSRFWP

-336 KANAALL
+336 KANATLL

-349 PARLVGLMLMGLV
+349 PARLISLLLLGLLAAILI
-362 VAVMASLLFGQ
+362 ALLFGQ
-373 GIDGWHWPSWL
+373 GMHGWSWPSWL

-391 WRLPRTLAAGAAGML
+391 WRLPRTLAAAAAGVL

-416 VSSNPMASPELLG
+416 VSNNPMASPELLG

-437 VIATALL
+437 VIGTALL
-444 LPALPLPMM
+444 LPALPLAMM
-453 LAGGLLGAFGCLL
+453 LLGGLVGAFGCLL
-466 LLLLVNR
+466 LLVAINR
-473 SHGFQPERLLVNR
+473 RHGFQPERI
-486 SHGFQPERLLL
+486 LL

-529 GSTYYVTLPIAGG
+529 GSTYYVTLPVASA
-542 LVVLALTLLAACL
+542 LVGLALLMLAACL
-555 LLSRWLDLLP
+555 LISRWLDLMP
-565 MGPAVAAALG
+565 MGAAVATALG
-575 IRLNRAQLAIL
+575 IRLSLAQLVIL

-630 VSGAL
+630 GSGAL

-649 PQEVPVGLVSTL
+649 PQDVPVGLVSTL

-670 LRRL
+670 LRRI

>member
-1 MNQIFPSPL
+1 MKHIFPSPL
-10 RLPVSLLLGLTLALA
+10 QRPTLILLGLTLSLA
-25 GWELAGQLSVA
+25 CWELARQLPGVLWWQTLFAPNLDDA
-36 RWLATLLSPD
+36 R
-46 LTDTSQAVVHF
+46 QAVVHF
-57 SWLPRLAICLLAGA
+57 SWLPRLTVTLLAGA

-118 REWIAMAGGCL
+118 REWIAMAGGSL
-129 AMGLVFALAWR
+129 AMALVFALAWR
-140 HQLNP
+140 RQLNS

-179 WGSGSLVQNSWSGVS
+179 WGSGSLAQNSWSGVY

-200 LLAVVL
+200 LVAGGL
-206 AAVLVR
+206 AAALVR

-235 FAGLGLA
+235 LAGLGLA

-258 IGLAAPALVRLL
+258 IGLAAPAMVRLL
-270 GVRKLALR
+270 GIHQLGQR
-278 LLWAPLLGALLLAAT
+278 LLWAPVLGALLLAAT

-298 SLSRSGS
+298 SVSRFWPM
-305 VLIPTGA
+305 LIPTGA

-323 WLIPRLGIKSGTP
+323 WLIPRLSLKSGTP
-336 KANAALL
+336 KASTGLL

-349 PARLVGLMLMGLV
+349 PTRLITLLLLGLGL
-362 VAVMASLLFGQ
+362 AIIGSLLFGQ
-373 GIDGWHWPSWL
+373 GMHGWSWPSWL

-391 WRLPRTLAAGAAGML
+391 WRLPRTLAAGAAGVL

-416 VSSNPMASPELLG
+416 VSNNPMASPELLG

-453 LAGGLLGAFGCLL
+453 LLGGLLGAFACLL
-466 LLLLVNR
+466 LLVLVNR
-473 SHGFQPERLLVNR
+473 KHGFQPERI
-486 SHGFQPERLLL
+486 LL

-516 GDLRVQQLLSWMS
+516 GDMRVQQLLSWMS
-529 GSTYYVTLPIAGG
+529 GSTYYVTLPVAYG
-542 LVVLALTLLAACL
+542 LVVLAVSMLAACL
-555 LLSRWLDLLP
+555 LISRWLDLLP
-565 MGPAVAAALG
+565 MGPALATALG

-630 VSGAL
+630 ASGAL

-649 PQEVPVGLVSTL
+649 PQDVPVGLVSTL

>member
-1 MNQIFPSPL
+1 MTRLFPLPL
-10 RLPVSLLLGLTLALA
+10 RRPSLILLGLTLSLA
-25 GWELAGQLSVA
+25 CWELSRQLPASLWWQSLFSPELEDA
-36 RWLATLLSPD
+36 R
-46 LTDTSQAVVHF
+46 QAVVYF

-118 REWIAMAGGCL
+118 REWIAMAGGSL
-129 AMGLVFALAWR
+129 AMALVFALAWR
-140 HQLNP
+140 RQLNP

-171 EELKGLLV
+171 EDLKGLLV

-200 LLAVVL
+200 LVAGVL

-242 VFVTA
+242 VFITA

-258 IGLAAPALVRLL
+258 IGLAAPALVRQL
-270 GVRKLALR
+270 GIRRLAQR
-278 LLWAPLLGALLLAAT
+278 LVWAPVLGALLLTAT

-298 SLSRSGS
+298 TLSRFWP

-323 WLIPRLGIKSGTP
+323 WLIPRLGIKSVTP
-336 KANAALL
+336 KANATLL

-349 PARLVGLMLMGLV
+349 PARLIGLLLLGLL
-362 VAVMASLLFGQ
+362 AAILIALLFGQ
-373 GIDGWHWPSWL
+373 GMHGWSWPSWL

-391 WRLPRTLAAGAAGML
+391 WRLPRTLAAAAAGVL

-416 VSSNPMASPELLG
+416 VSNNPMASPELLG

-437 VIATALL
+437 VIGTALL
-444 LPALPLPMM
+444 LPALPLAMM
-453 LAGGLLGAFGCLL
+453 LLGGLVGAFGCLL
-466 LLLLVNR
+466 LLVAINR
-473 SHGFQPERLLVNR
+473 RHGFQPERI
-486 SHGFQPERLLL
+486 LL

-529 GSTYYVTLPIAGG
+529 GSTYYVTLPVASA
-542 LVVLALTLLAACL
+542 LVGLALLMLAACL
-555 LLSRWLDLLP
+555 LVSRWLDLMP
-565 MGPAVAAALG
+565 MGAAVATALG
-575 IRLNRAQLAIL
+575 IRLSLAQLVIL

-630 VSGAL
+630 GSGAL

-649 PQEVPVGLVSTL
+649 PQDVPVGLVSTL

-670 LRRL
+670 LRRI

>member
-1 MNQIFPSPL
+1 MRSSLSSPL
-10 RLPVSLLLGLTLALA
+10 LRPGLCLLVLTLGLACT
-25 GWELAGQLSVA
+25 ELARQLPGALWWQALFSPELDDA
-36 RWLATLLSPD
+36 R
-46 LTDTSQAVVHF
+46 QAVVHF

-98 GAQLALMMVTLFA
+98 GAQLALMMVTLLA
-111 PSWLLLG
+111 PSWLLIG
-118 REWIAMAGGCL
+118 REWIAMAGGSL

-140 HQLNP
+140 RQLNP

-179 WGSGSLVQNSWSGVS
+179 WGSGSLAQNSWSGVG

-200 LLAVVL
+200 LLAAML

-221 ASARSLGVSLQHLR
+221 ASARSLGVSLKHLR

-242 VFVTA
+242 VFITA

-258 IGLAAPALVRLL
+258 IGLAAPAMVRLL
-270 GVRKLALR
+270 GVRKLAQR
-278 LLWAPLLGALLLAAT
+278 LLWAPILGALLLAAT

-298 SLSRSGS
+298 TLSRFWP

-323 WLIPRLGIKSGTP
+323 WLIPRLGIKQSAP
-336 KANAALL
+336 KANSSLQL
-343 VARHPA
+343 ARHPA
-349 PARLVGLMLMGLV
+349 PTRLVGLMVLGLAA
-362 VAVMASLLFGQ
+362 AVIASLLFGQ
-373 GIDGWHWPSWL
+373 GMGGWGWPSWL
-384 RWQAQLE
+384 RWQVQLE
-391 WRLPRTLAAGAAGML
+391 WRLPRTLAAGAAGVL

-416 VSSNPMASPELLG
+416 VSNNPMASPELLG

-437 VIATALL
+437 VIAAALL

-453 LAGGLLGAFGCLL
+453 LLGGLVGAFACLL
-466 LLLLVNR
+466 LLVLINR
-473 SHGFQPERLLVNR
+473 RNGFQPERI
-486 SHGFQPERLLL
+486 LL

-529 GSTYYVTLPIAGG
+529 GSTYYVTQPVALA
-542 LVVLALTLLAACL
+542 LVVLALLMLAACL
-555 LLSRWLDLLP
+555 LVSRWLDLMP
-565 MGPAVAAALG
+565 MGPAVATALG
-575 IRLNRAQLAIL
+575 IHLGRAQLTIL

-595 ATLVVGPLSF
+595 ATMVIGPLSF
-605 VGLLAPHMAKLMGLV
+605 AGLLAPHLARLMGLV

-630 VSGAL
+630 GCGAL

>member
-1 MNQIFPSPL
+1 MSSSLSSPL
-10 RLPVSLLLGLTLALA
+10 LRPGLCLLVLTLGLACA
-25 GWELAGQLSVA
+25 ELARQLPGALWWQALFSPELDDA
-36 RWLATLLSPD
+36 R
-46 LTDTSQAVVHF
+46 QAVVHF

-98 GAQLALMMVTLFA
+98 GAQLALMMVTLLA
-111 PSWLLLG
+111 PSWLLIG
-118 REWIAMAGGCL
+118 REWIAMAGGSL

-140 HQLNP
+140 RQLNP

-179 WGSGSLVQNSWSGVS
+179 WGSGSLAQNSWSGVG

-200 LLAVVL
+200 LLAAML
-206 AAVLVR
+206 AVVLVR

-221 ASARSLGVSLQHLR
+221 ASARSLGVSLKHLR
-235 FAGLGLA
+235 LAGLGLA

-258 IGLAAPALVRLL
+258 IGLAAPAMVRLL
-270 GVRKLALR
+270 GVRKLAQR
-278 LLWAPLLGALLLAAT
+278 LLWAPILGALLLAAT

-298 SLSRSGS
+298 TLSRFWP

-323 WLIPRLGIKSGTP
+323 WLIPRLGIKQSAP
-336 KANAALL
+336 KANSSLQL
-343 VARHPA
+343 ARHPA
-349 PARLVGLMLMGLV
+349 PTRLVGLMVLGLAA
-362 VAVMASLLFGQ
+362 AVIASLLFGQ
-373 GIDGWHWPSWL
+373 GMGGWGWPSWL

-391 WRLPRTLAAGAAGML
+391 WRLPRTLAAGAAGVL

-416 VSSNPMASPELLG
+416 VSNNPMASPELLG

-437 VIATALL
+437 VIAAALL

-453 LAGGLLGAFGCLL
+453 LLGGLVGAFACLL
-466 LLLLVNR
+466 LLVLINR
-473 SHGFQPERLLVNR
+473 RNGFQPERI
-486 SHGFQPERLLL
+486 LL

-529 GSTYYVTLPIAGG
+529 GSTYYVTQPVALA
-542 LVVLALTLLAACL
+542 LVVLALLMLAACL
-555 LLSRWLDLLP
+555 LVSRWLDLMP
-565 MGPAVAAALG
+565 MGPAVATALG
-575 IRLNRAQLAIL
+575 IRLSRAQLTIL

-595 ATLVVGPLSF
+595 ATMVIGPLSF
-605 VGLLAPHMAKLMGLV
+605 AGLLAPHLARLMGLV

-630 VSGAL
+630 GCGAL

>member
-1 MNQIFPSPL
+1 MKHIFPSPL
-10 RLPVSLLLGLTLALA
+10 LRPALILLGLTLSLACWALA
-25 GWELAGQLSVA
+25 RQLPGVFWWQTLFAPNLDDA
-36 RWLATLLSPD
+36 R
-46 LTDTSQAVVHF
+46 QAVVHF
-57 SWLPRLAICLLAGA
+57 SWLPRLTVTLLAGA

-118 REWIAMAGGCL
+118 REWIAMAGGSL
-129 AMGLVFALAWR
+129 AMALVFALAWR
-140 HQLNP
+140 RQLNP

-179 WGSGSLVQNSWSGVS
+179 WGSGSLAQNSWSGVH

-200 LLAVVL
+200 LVAGGL
-206 AAVLVR
+206 AAALVR

-235 FAGLGLA
+235 LAGLGLA

-258 IGLAAPALVRLL
+258 IGLAAPAMVRLL
-270 GVRKLALR
+270 GIRQLSQR
-278 LLWAPLLGALLLAAT
+278 LLWAPVLGALLLAAT

-298 SLSRSGS
+298 SVSRFWPM
-305 VLIPTGA
+305 LIPTGA

-323 WLIPRLGIKSGTP
+323 WLIPRLSLKSGTP
-336 KANAALL
+336 KASTGLQ

-349 PARLVGLMLMGLV
+349 PTGLITLLLLGLGL
-362 VAVMASLLFGQ
+362 AIIGSLLFGQ
-373 GIDGWHWPSWL
+373 GMHGWSWPSWL

-391 WRLPRTLAAGAAGML
+391 WRLPRTLAAGAAGVL

-416 VSSNPMASPELLG
+416 VSNNPMASPELLG

-453 LAGGLLGAFGCLL
+453 LLGGLLGAFGCLL
-466 LLLLVNR
+466 LLVLVNR
-473 SHGFQPERLLVNR
+473 KHGFQPERI
-486 SHGFQPERLLL
+486 LL

-516 GDLRVQQLLSWMS
+516 GDMRVQQLLSWMS
-529 GSTYYVTLPIAGG
+529 GSTYYVTLPVAYG
-542 LVVLALTLLAACL
+542 LVVLAVSMLAACL
-555 LLSRWLDLLP
+555 LISRWLDLLP
-565 MGPAVAAALG
+565 MGPALATALG

-630 VSGAL
+630 ASGAL

-649 PQEVPVGLVSTL
+649 PQDVPVGLVSTL

>member
-1 MNQIFPSPL
+1 MSSSLSSPL
-10 RLPVSLLLGLTLALA
+10 LRPGLCLLVLTLGLACA
-25 GWELAGQLSVA
+25 ELARQLPGALWWQALFSPELDDA
-36 RWLATLLSPD
+36 R
-46 LTDTSQAVVHF
+46 QAVVHF

-98 GAQLALMMVTLFA
+98 GAQLALMMVTLLA
-111 PSWLLLG
+111 PSWLLIG
-118 REWIAMAGGCL
+118 REWIAMAGGSL

-140 HQLNP
+140 RQLNP

-171 EELKGLLV
+171 EELKGLLL
-179 WGSGSLVQNSWSGVS
+179 WGSGSLAQNSWSGVG

-200 LLAVVL
+200 LLAAML
-206 AAVLVR
+206 AVVLVR

-221 ASARSLGVSLQHLR
+221 ASARSLGVSLKHLR

-242 VFVTA
+242 VFITA

-258 IGLAAPALVRLL
+258 IGLAAPAMVRLL
-270 GVRKLALR
+270 GVRKLAQR
-278 LLWAPLLGALLLAAT
+278 LLWAPILGALLLAAT

-298 SLSRSGS
+298 TLSRFWP

-323 WLIPRLGIKSGTP
+323 WLIPRLGIKQSAP
-336 KANAALL
+336 KANSSLQL
-343 VARHPA
+343 ARHPA
-349 PARLVGLMLMGLV
+349 PTRLVGLMVLGLAA
-362 VAVMASLLFGQ
+362 AVIASLLFGQ
-373 GIDGWHWPSWL
+373 GMGGWGWPSWL

-391 WRLPRTLAAGAAGML
+391 WRLPRTLAAGAAGVL

-416 VSSNPMASPELLG
+416 VSNNPMASPELLG

-437 VIATALL
+437 VIAAALL

-453 LAGGLLGAFGCLL
+453 LLGGLVGAFACLL
-466 LLLLVNR
+466 LLVLINR
-473 SHGFQPERLLVNR
+473 RNGFQPERI
-486 SHGFQPERLLL
+486 LL

-529 GSTYYVTLPIAGG
+529 GSTYYVTQPVALA
-542 LVVLALTLLAACL
+542 LVVLALLMLAACL
-555 LLSRWLDLLP
+555 LVSRWLDLMP
-565 MGPAVAAALG
+565 MGPAVATALG
-575 IRLNRAQLAIL
+575 IHLGRAQLTIL

-595 ATLVVGPLSF
+595 ATMVIGPLSF
-605 VGLLAPHMAKLMGLV
+605 AGLLAPHLARLMGLV

-630 VSGAL
+630 GCGAL

>member
-1 MNQIFPSPL
+1 MKHIFPSPL
-10 RLPVSLLLGLTLALA
+10 LRPALILLGLTLSLA
-25 GWELAGQLSVA
+25 GWDLARQVPGALWWQ
-36 RWLATLLSPD
+36 TLFSPNLD
-46 LTDTSQAVVHF
+46 DVRQAVVHF
-57 SWLPRLAICLLAGA
+57 SWLPRLTVTLLAGA

-118 REWIAMAGGCL
+118 REWIAMAGGSL
-129 AMGLVFALAWR
+129 AMALVFALAWR
-140 HQLNP
+140 RQLNP

-179 WGSGSLVQNSWSGVS
+179 WGSGSLAQNSWSGVS

-200 LLAVVL
+200 LVAGGL

-221 ASARSLGVSLQHLR
+221 ASARSLGVSLQQLR
-235 FAGLGLA
+235 LAGLGLA

-258 IGLAAPALVRLL
+258 IGLAAPAMVRLL
-270 GVRKLALR
+270 GIRQLGQR
-278 LLWAPLLGALLLAAT
+278 LLWGPILGALLLTAT

-298 SLSRSGS
+298 TLSNVWP

-323 WLIPRLGIKSGTP
+323 WLIPRLALKSGAP
-336 KANAALL
+336 KGTSGLS

-349 PARLVGLMLMGLV
+349 PTRLLTLLLLGLGLAIIGSLLVGQG
-362 VAVMASLLFGQ
+362 MA
-373 GIDGWHWPSWL
+373 GWSWPSWL

-391 WRLPRTLAAGAAGML
+391 WRLPRTLAAGAAGVL

-416 VSSNPMASPELLG
+416 VSNNPMASPELLG

-444 LPALPLPMM
+444 LPALPLPIM
-453 LAGGLLGAFGCLL
+453 LLGGLIGAFACLL
-466 LLLLVNR
+466 LLVLVNR
-473 SHGFQPERLLVNR
+473 KHGFQPERI
-486 SHGFQPERLLL
+486 LL

-516 GDLRVQQLLSWMS
+516 GDMRVQQLLSWMS
-529 GSTYYVTLPIAGG
+529 GSTYYVTLPVAYG
-542 LVVLALTLLAACL
+542 LVALAVLMLAACL
-555 LLSRWLDLLP
+555 LISRWLDLLP
-565 MGPAVAAALG
+565 MGSALATALG
-575 IRLNRAQLAIL
+575 IRLNHAQLAIL

-630 VSGAL
+630 ASGAL

-649 PQEVPVGLVSTL
+649 PQDVPVGLVSTL

>member
-1 MNQIFPSPL
+1 MSSSLSSPL
-10 RLPVSLLLGLTLALA
+10 LRPGLCLLVLTLGLACA
-25 GWELAGQLSVA
+25 ELARQLPGALWWQALFSPELDDA
-36 RWLATLLSPD
+36 R
-46 LTDTSQAVVHF
+46 QAVVHF

-98 GAQLALMMVTLFA
+98 GAQLALMMVTLLA
-111 PSWLLLG
+111 PSWLLIG
-118 REWIAMAGGCL
+118 REWIAMAGGSL

-140 HQLNP
+140 RQLNP

-179 WGSGSLVQNSWSGVS
+179 WGSGSLAQNSWSGVG

-200 LLAVVL
+200 LLAAML
-206 AAVLVR
+206 AVVLVR

-221 ASARSLGVSLQHLR
+221 ASARSLGVSLKHLR

-242 VFVTA
+242 VFITA

-258 IGLAAPALVRLL
+258 IGLAAPAMVRLL
-270 GVRKLALR
+270 GVRKLAQR
-278 LLWAPLLGALLLAAT
+278 LLWAPILGALLLAAT

-298 SLSRSGS
+298 TLSRFWP

-323 WLIPRLGIKSGTP
+323 WLIPRLGFKQSSP
-336 KANAALL
+336 KANSSLQL
-343 VARHPA
+343 ARHPA
-349 PARLVGLMLMGLV
+349 PTRLVGLMVLGLAA
-362 VAVMASLLFGQ
+362 AVIASLLFGQ
-373 GIDGWHWPSWL
+373 GMGGWGWPSWL

-391 WRLPRTLAAGAAGML
+391 WRLPRTLAAGAAGVL

-416 VSSNPMASPELLG
+416 VSNNPMASPELLG

-437 VIATALL
+437 VIAAALL
-444 LPALPLPMM
+444 LPALPLPM
-453 LAGGLLGAFGCLL
+453 LLLGGLVGAFACLL
-466 LLLLVNR
+466 LLVLINR
-473 SHGFQPERLLVNR
+473 RNGFQPERI
-486 SHGFQPERLLL
+486 LL

-529 GSTYYVTLPIAGG
+529 GSTYYVTQPVALA
-542 LVVLALTLLAACL
+542 LVVLALLMLAACL
-555 LLSRWLDLLP
+555 LVSRWLDLMP
-565 MGPAVAAALG
+565 MGPAVATALG
-575 IRLNRAQLAIL
+575 IHLGRAQLTIL

-595 ATLVVGPLSF
+595 ATMVIGPLSF
-605 VGLLAPHMAKLMGLV
+605 AGLLAPHLARLMGLV

-630 VSGAL
+630 GCGAL

>member
-1 MNQIFPSPL
+1 MSSSLSSPL
-10 RLPVSLLLGLTLALA
+10 LRPGLCLLVLTLGLACA
-25 GWELAGQLSVA
+25 ELARQLPGALWWQALFSPELDDA
-36 RWLATLLSPD
+36 R
-46 LTDTSQAVVHF
+46 QAVVHF

-98 GAQLALMMVTLFA
+98 GAQLALMMVTLLA
-111 PSWLLLG
+111 PSWLLIG
-118 REWIAMAGGCL
+118 REWVAMAGGSL

-140 HQLNP
+140 RQLNP

-179 WGSGSLVQNSWSGVS
+179 WGSGSLAQNSWSGVG

-200 LLAVVL
+200 LLAAML
-206 AAVLVR
+206 AVVLVR

-221 ASARSLGVSLQHLR
+221 ASARSLGVSLKHLR

-242 VFVTA
+242 VFITA

-258 IGLAAPALVRLL
+258 IGLAAPAMVRLL
-270 GVRKLALR
+270 GVRKLAQR
-278 LLWAPLLGALLLAAT
+278 LLWTPILGALLLAAT

-298 SLSRSGS
+298 TLSRFWP

-323 WLIPRLGIKSGTP
+323 WLIPRLGIKQSAP
-336 KANAALL
+336 KANSSLL
-343 VARHPA
+343 LARHPA
-349 PARLVGLMLMGLV
+349 PTRLVGLMVLGLAA
-362 VAVMASLLFGQ
+362 AVIASLLFGQ
-373 GIDGWHWPSWL
+373 GMGGWGWPSWL

-391 WRLPRTLAAGAAGML
+391 WRLPRTLAAGAAGVL

-416 VSSNPMASPELLG
+416 VSNNPMASPELLG

-437 VIATALL
+437 VIAAALL

-453 LAGGLLGAFGCLL
+453 LLGGLVGAFACLL
-466 LLLLVNR
+466 LLVLINR
-473 SHGFQPERLLVNR
+473 RNGFQPERI
-486 SHGFQPERLLL
+486 LL

-529 GSTYYVTLPIAGG
+529 GSTYYVTQPVALA
-542 LVVLALTLLAACL
+542 LVVLALLMLAACL
-555 LLSRWLDLLP
+555 LVSRWLDLMP
-565 MGPAVAAALG
+565 MGPAVATALG
-575 IRLNRAQLAIL
+575 IRLSRAQLTIL

-595 ATLVVGPLSF
+595 ATMVIGPLSF
-605 VGLLAPHMAKLMGLV
+605 AGLLAPHLARLMGLV

-630 VSGAL
+630 GCGAL

>member
-1 MNQIFPSPL
+1 MKHIFPSPL
-10 RLPVSLLLGLTLALA
+10 QRPTLILLGLTLSLA
-25 GWELAGQLSVA
+25 CWELARQLPGVLWWQTLFAPNLDDA
-36 RWLATLLSPD
+36 R
-46 LTDTSQAVVHF
+46 QAVVHF
-57 SWLPRLAICLLAGA
+57 SWLPRLTVTLLAGG

-118 REWIAMAGGCL
+118 REWIAMAGGSL
-129 AMGLVFALAWR
+129 AMALVFALAWR
-140 HQLNP
+140 RQLNP

-179 WGSGSLVQNSWSGVS
+179 WGSGSLAQNSWSGVH

-200 LLAVVL
+200 LVAGGL
-206 AAVLVR
+206 AAALVR

-235 FAGLGLA
+235 LAGLGLA

-258 IGLAAPALVRLL
+258 IGLAAPAMVRLL
-270 GVRKLALR
+270 GIRQLGQR
-278 LLWAPLLGALLLAAT
+278 LLWAPVLGALLLAAT

-298 SLSRSGS
+298 SVSRFWPM
-305 VLIPTGA
+305 LIPTGA

-323 WLIPRLGIKSGTP
+323 WLIPRLSLKSGTP
-336 KANAALL
+336 KASTGLL

-349 PARLVGLMLMGLV
+349 PTRLITLLLLGLGL
-362 VAVMASLLFGQ
+362 AIIGSLLFGQ
-373 GIDGWHWPSWL
+373 GMHGWSWPSWL

-391 WRLPRTLAAGAAGML
+391 WRLPRTLAAGAAGGL

-416 VSSNPMASPELLG
+416 VSNNPMASPELLG

-453 LAGGLLGAFGCLL
+453 LLGGLLGAFGCLL
-466 LLLLVNR
+466 LLVLVNR
-473 SHGFQPERLLVNR
+473 KHGFQPERI
-486 SHGFQPERLLL
+486 LL

-516 GDLRVQQLLSWMS
+516 GDMRVQQLLSWMS
-529 GSTYYVTLPIAGG
+529 GSTYYVTLPVAYG
-542 LVVLALTLLAACL
+542 LVVLAVLMLAACL
-555 LLSRWLDLLP
+555 LISRWLDLLP
-565 MGPAVAAALG
+565 MGPALATALG

-630 VSGAL
+630 ASGAL

-649 PQEVPVGLVSTL
+649 PQDVPVGLVSTL

>member
-1 MNQIFPSPL
+1 MSSSLSSPL
-10 RLPVSLLLGLTLALA
+10 LRPGLCLLVLTLGLACA
-25 GWELAGQLSVA
+25 ELARQLPGALWWQALFSPELDDA
-36 RWLATLLSPD
+36 R
-46 LTDTSQAVVHF
+46 QAVVHF

-98 GAQLALMMVTLFA
+98 GAQLALMMVTLLA
-111 PSWLLLG
+111 PSWLLIG
-118 REWIAMAGGCL
+118 REWIAMAGGSL

-140 HQLNP
+140 RQLNP

-179 WGSGSLVQNSWSGVS
+179 WGSGSLAQNSWSGVG

-200 LLAVVL
+200 LLAAML
-206 AAVLVR
+206 AVVLVR

-221 ASARSLGVSLQHLR
+221 ASARSLGVSLKHLR

-242 VFVTA
+242 VFITA

-258 IGLAAPALVRLL
+258 IGLAAPAMVRLL
-270 GVRKLALR
+270 GVRKLAQR
-278 LLWAPLLGALLLAAT
+278 LLWAPILGALLLAAT

-298 SLSRSGS
+298 TLSRFWP

-323 WLIPRLGIKSGTP
+323 WLIPRLGFKQSSP
-336 KANAALL
+336 KANSSLQL
-343 VARHPA
+343 ARHPA
-349 PARLVGLMLMGLV
+349 PTRLVGLMVLGLAA
-362 VAVMASLLFGQ
+362 AVIASLLFGQ
-373 GIDGWHWPSWL
+373 GMDGWGWPSWL

-391 WRLPRTLAAGAAGML
+391 WRLPRTLAAGAAGVL

-416 VSSNPMASPELLG
+416 VSNNPMASPELLG

-437 VIATALL
+437 VIAAALL
-444 LPALPLPMM
+444 LPALPLPM
-453 LAGGLLGAFGCLL
+453 LLLGGLVGAFACLL
-466 LLLLVNR
+466 LLVLINR
-473 SHGFQPERLLVNR
+473 RNGFQPERI
-486 SHGFQPERLLL
+486 LL

-529 GSTYYVTLPIAGG
+529 GSTYYVTQPVALA
-542 LVVLALTLLAACL
+542 LVVLALLMLAACL
-555 LLSRWLDLLP
+555 LVSRWLDLMP
-565 MGPAVAAALG
+565 MGPAVATALG
-575 IRLNRAQLAIL
+575 IHLGRAQLTIL

-595 ATLVVGPLSF
+595 ATMVIGPLSF
-605 VGLLAPHMAKLMGLV
+605 AGLLAPHLARLMGLV

-630 VSGAL
+630 GCGAL

>member
-1 MNQIFPSPL
+1 MSSSLSSPL
-10 RLPVSLLLGLTLALA
+10 LRPGLCLLVLTLGLACT
-25 GWELAGQLSVA
+25 ELARQLPGALWWQALFSPELDDA
-36 RWLATLLSPD
+36 R
-46 LTDTSQAVVHF
+46 QAVVHF

-98 GAQLALMMVTLFA
+98 GAQLALMMVTLLA
-111 PSWLLLG
+111 PSWLLIG
-118 REWIAMAGGCL
+118 REWIAMAGGSL

-140 HQLNP
+140 RQLNP

-179 WGSGSLVQNSWSGVS
+179 WGSGSLAQNSWSGVG

-200 LLAVVL
+200 LLAAML
-206 AAVLVR
+206 AVVLVR

-221 ASARSLGVSLQHLR
+221 ASARSLGVSLKHLR

-242 VFVTA
+242 VFITA

-258 IGLAAPALVRLL
+258 IGLAAPAMVRLL
-270 GVRKLALR
+270 GVKKLAQR
-278 LLWAPLLGALLLAAT
+278 LLWAPILGALLLAAT

-298 SLSRSGS
+298 TLSRFWP

-323 WLIPRLGIKSGTP
+323 WLIPRLGIKQSAP
-336 KANAALL
+336 KANSSLL
-343 VARHPA
+343 LARHPA
-349 PARLVGLMLMGLV
+349 PTRLVGLMVLGLAA
-362 VAVMASLLFGQ
+362 AVIASLLFGQ
-373 GIDGWHWPSWL
+373 GMGGWGWPSWL

-391 WRLPRTLAAGAAGML
+391 WRLPRTLAAGAAGVL

-416 VSSNPMASPELLG
+416 VSNNPMASPELLG

-437 VIATALL
+437 VIAAALL

-453 LAGGLLGAFGCLL
+453 LLGGLVGAFACLL
-466 LLLLVNR
+466 LLVLINR
-473 SHGFQPERLLVNR
+473 RNGFQPERI
-486 SHGFQPERLLL
+486 LL

-529 GSTYYVTLPIAGG
+529 GSTYYVTQPVALA
-542 LVVLALTLLAACL
+542 LVVLALLMLAACL
-555 LLSRWLDLLP
+555 LVSRWLDLMP
-565 MGPAVAAALG
+565 MGPAVSTALG
-575 IRLNRAQLAIL
+575 IHLGRAQLTIL

-595 ATLVVGPLSF
+595 ATMVIGPLSF
-605 VGLLAPHMAKLMGLV
+605 AGLLAPHLARLMGLV

-630 VSGAL
+630 GCGAL

>member
-1 MNQIFPSPL
+1 MRSSLSSPL
-10 RLPVSLLLGLTLALA
+10 LRPGLCLLVLTLGLACT
-25 GWELAGQLSVA
+25 ELARQLPGALWWQALFSPELDDA
-36 RWLATLLSPD
+36 R
-46 LTDTSQAVVHF
+46 QAVVHF

-98 GAQLALMMVTLFA
+98 GAQLALMMVTLLA
-111 PSWLLLG
+111 PSWLLIG
-118 REWIAMAGGCL
+118 REWIAMAGGSL

-140 HQLNP
+140 RQLNP

-179 WGSGSLVQNSWSGVS
+179 WGSGSLAQNSWSGVG

-200 LLAVVL
+200 LLAAML

-221 ASARSLGVSLQHLR
+221 ASARSLGVSLKHLR
-235 FAGLGLA
+235 LAGLGLA

-258 IGLAAPALVRLL
+258 IGLAAPAMVRLL
-270 GVRKLALR
+270 GVRKLAQR
-278 LLWAPLLGALLLAAT
+278 LLWAPILGALLLAAT

-298 SLSRSGS
+298 TLSRFWP

-323 WLIPRLGIKSGTP
+323 WLIPRLGIKQSAP
-336 KANAALL
+336 KANSSLQL
-343 VARHPA
+343 ARHPA
-349 PARLVGLMLMGLV
+349 PTRLVGLMVLGLAA
-362 VAVMASLLFGQ
+362 AVIASLLFGQ
-373 GIDGWHWPSWL
+373 GMGGWGWPSWL

-391 WRLPRTLAAGAAGML
+391 WRLPRTLAAGAAGVL

-416 VSSNPMASPELLG
+416 VSNNPMASPELLG

-437 VIATALL
+437 VIAAALL

-453 LAGGLLGAFGCLL
+453 LLGGLVGAFACLL
-466 LLLLVNR
+466 LLVLINR
-473 SHGFQPERLLVNR
+473 RNGFQPERI
-486 SHGFQPERLLL
+486 LL
-497 SGIAITALFEPL
+497 SGIAITALLEPL

-529 GSTYYVTLPIAGG
+529 GSTYYVTQPVALA
-542 LVVLALTLLAACL
+542 LVVLALLMLAACL
-555 LLSRWLDLLP
+555 LVSRWLDLMP
-565 MGPAVAAALG
+565 MGPAVATALG
-575 IRLNRAQLAIL
+575 IHLGRAQLTIL

-595 ATLVVGPLSF
+595 ATMVIGPLSF
-605 VGLLAPHMAKLMGLV
+605 AGLLAPHLARLMGLV

-630 VSGAL
+630 GCGAL

>member
-1 MNQIFPSPL
+1 MKHIFPSPL
-10 RLPVSLLLGLTLALA
+10 LRPTLILLGLTLSLA
-25 GWELAGQLSVA
+25 GWELARQLPSVLWWQTLFAPNLDDA
-36 RWLATLLSPD
+36 R
-46 LTDTSQAVVHF
+46 QAVVHF
-57 SWLPRLAICLLAGA
+57 SWLPRLTVTLLAGA

-118 REWIAMAGGCL
+118 REWIAMAGGSL
-129 AMGLVFALAWR
+129 AMALVFALAWR
-140 HQLNP
+140 RQLNP

-179 WGSGSLVQNSWSGVS
+179 WGSGSLAQNSWSGVH

-200 LLAVVL
+200 LVAGGL

-235 FAGLGLA
+235 LAGLGLA

-258 IGLAAPALVRLL
+258 IGLAAPAMVRLL
-270 GVRKLALR
+270 GIRQLGQR
-278 LLWAPLLGALLLAAT
+278 LLWAPVLGALLLAAT

-298 SLSRSGS
+298 SVSRFWPM
-305 VLIPTGA
+305 LIPTGA

-323 WLIPRLGIKSGTP
+323 WLIPRLSLKSGTP
-336 KANAALL
+336 KVSAGLL

-349 PARLVGLMLMGLV
+349 PTRLITLLLLGLGL
-362 VAVMASLLFGQ
+362 AIIGSLLFGQ
-373 GIDGWHWPSWL
+373 GMHGWSWPSWL

-391 WRLPRTLAAGAAGML
+391 WRLPRTLAAGAAGVL

-416 VSSNPMASPELLG
+416 VSNNPMASPELLG

-453 LAGGLLGAFGCLL
+453 LLGGLIGAFGCLL
-466 LLLLVNR
+466 LLVLVNR
-473 SHGFQPERLLVNR
+473 KHGFQPERI
-486 SHGFQPERLLL
+486 LL

-516 GDLRVQQLLSWMS
+516 GDMRVQQLLSWMS
-529 GSTYYVTLPIAGG
+529 GSTYYVTLPAAYG
-542 LVVLALTLLAACL
+542 LVALAVLMLAACL
-555 LLSRWLDLLP
+555 LISRWLDLLP
-565 MGPAVAAALG
+565 MGPALATALG

-630 VSGAL
+630 ASGAL

-649 PQEVPVGLVSTL
+649 PQDVPVGLVSTL

>member
-1 MNQIFPSPL
+1 MSSSLSSPL
-10 RLPVSLLLGLTLALA
+10 LRPGLCLLVLTLGLACAELSRQLPGALWWQA
-25 GWELAGQLSVA
+25 LFSPELDDA
-36 RWLATLLSPD
+36 R
-46 LTDTSQAVVHF
+46 QAVVHF

-98 GAQLALMMVTLFA
+98 GAQLALMMVTLLA
-111 PSWLLLG
+111 PSWLLIG
-118 REWIAMAGGCL
+118 REWIAMAGGSL

-140 HQLNP
+140 RQLNP

-179 WGSGSLVQNSWSGVS
+179 WGSGSLAQNSWSGVG

-200 LLAVVL
+200 LLAAML
-206 AAVLVR
+206 AVVLVR

-221 ASARSLGVSLQHLR
+221 ASARSLGVSLKHLR

-242 VFVTA
+242 VFITA

-258 IGLAAPALVRLL
+258 IGLAAPAMVRLL
-270 GVRKLALR
+270 GVRKLAQR
-278 LLWAPLLGALLLAAT
+278 LLWAPILGALLLAAT

-298 SLSRSGS
+298 TLSRFWP

-323 WLIPRLGIKSGTP
+323 WLIPRLGIKQSAP
-336 KANAALL
+336 KANSSLQL
-343 VARHPA
+343 ARHPA
-349 PARLVGLMLMGLV
+349 PTRLVGLMVLGLAA
-362 VAVMASLLFGQ
+362 AVIASLLFGQ
-373 GIDGWHWPSWL
+373 GMGGWGWPSWL

-391 WRLPRTLAAGAAGML
+391 WRLPRTLAAGAAGVL

-416 VSSNPMASPELLG
+416 VSNNPMASPELLG

-437 VIATALL
+437 VIAAALL

-453 LAGGLLGAFGCLL
+453 LLGGLVGAFACLL
-466 LLLLVNR
+466 LLVLINR
-473 SHGFQPERLLVNR
+473 RNGFQPERI
-486 SHGFQPERLLL
+486 LL

-529 GSTYYVTLPIAGG
+529 GSTYYVTQPVALA
-542 LVVLALTLLAACL
+542 LVVLALLMLAACL
-555 LLSRWLDLLP
+555 LASRWLDLMP
-565 MGPAVAAALG
+565 MGPAVATALG
-575 IRLNRAQLAIL
+575 IRLSRAQLTIL

-595 ATLVVGPLSF
+595 ATMVIGPLSF
-605 VGLLAPHMAKLMGLV
+605 AGLLAPHLARLMGLV

-630 VSGAL
+630 GCGAL

>member
-1 MNQIFPSPL
+1 MNRFVSSPL
-10 RLPVSLLLGLTLALA
+10 LRPGLCLLALTLVLA
-25 GWELAGQLSVA
+25 CGELARQLPGSLWWQALFSPRLDDA
-36 RWLATLLSPD
+36 R
-46 LTDTSQAVVHF
+46 QAVIHF
-57 SWLPRLAICLLAGA
+57 SWLPRLVVCLLAGA

-111 PSWLLLG
+111 PSWLLIG
-118 REWIAMAGGCL
+118 REWIAMAGGSL

-140 HQLNP
+140 RQLNP

-179 WGSGSLVQNSWSGVS
+179 WGSGSLAQNSWSGVL

-200 LLAVVL
+200 LVAGAL
-206 AAVLVR
+206 AALLVR
-212 PLAVLELDD
+212 PLGVLELDD
-221 ASARSLGVSLQHLR
+221 ASARSLGVSLKQLR

-258 IGLAAPALVRLL
+258 IGLAAPAMVRLL
-270 GVRKLALR
+270 GVRQLGQR
-278 LLWAPLLGALLLAAT
+278 LLWAPILGALLLAAT

-298 SLSRSGS
+298 SMSRFWP

-323 WLIPRLGIKSGTP
+323 WLIPRLAFKSGAP
-336 KANAALL
+336 KAASGLT
-343 VARHPA
+343 VARHGA
-349 PARLVGLMLMGLV
+349 PARLVTLLLLGLGIAILG
-362 VAVMASLLFGQ
+362 SLLAGQ
-373 GIDGWHWPSWL
+373 GMHGWSWPSWL
-384 RWQAQLE
+384 RWLAQLE
-391 WRLPRTLAAGAAGML
+391 WRLPRTLAAGAAGVL

-416 VSSNPMASPELLG
+416 VSNNPMASPELLG

-453 LAGGLLGAFGCLL
+453 LLGGLIGAFGCLL
-466 LLLLVNR
+466 LLVLVNR
-473 SHGFQPERLLVNR
+473 KHGFQPERI
-486 SHGFQPERLLL
+486 LL

-529 GSTYYVTLPIAGG
+529 GSTYYVTLPVAYG
-542 LVVLALTLLAACL
+542 LTGLALLMLATSLLV
-555 LLSRWLDLLP
+555 SRWLDLMP
-565 MGPAVAAALG
+565 MGPAVATALG
-575 IRLNRAQLAIL
+575 IRLNRAQLIIL

-595 ATLVVGPLSF
+595 ATMVIGPLSF
-605 VGLLAPHMAKLMGLV
+605 AGLLAPHMAKLMGLV

-630 VSGAL
+630 GCGAL
-635 LMVSADWIGQQILF
+635 LMVLADWVGQQILF

>member
-1 MNQIFPSPL
+1 MKHLFPSPL
-10 RLPVSLLLGLTLALA
+10 QRPTLILLGLTLSLA
-25 GWELAGQLSVA
+25 GWELARQLPGALWWQTLFAPNLDDA
-36 RWLATLLSPD
+36 R
-46 LTDTSQAVVHF
+46 QAVVHF
-57 SWLPRLAICLLAGA
+57 SWLPRLTVTLLAGA

-118 REWIAMAGGCL
+118 REWIAMAGGSL
-129 AMGLVFALAWR
+129 AMALVFALAWR
-140 HQLNP
+140 RQLNP

-179 WGSGSLVQNSWSGVS
+179 WGSGSLAQNSWSGVH

-200 LLAVVL
+200 LVAGGL
-206 AAVLVR
+206 AAALVR

-235 FAGLGLA
+235 LAGLGLA

-258 IGLAAPALVRLL
+258 IGLAAPAMVRLL
-270 GVRKLALR
+270 GIRQLGQR
-278 LLWAPLLGALLLAAT
+278 LLWAPVLGALLLAAT

-298 SLSRSGS
+298 SVSRFWPM
-305 VLIPTGA
+305 LIPTGA

-323 WLIPRLGIKSGTP
+323 WLIPRLSLKSGTP
-336 KANAALL
+336 KVSAGLL

-349 PARLVGLMLMGLV
+349 PTRLITLLLLGLGL
-362 VAVMASLLFGQ
+362 AIIGSLLFGQ
-373 GIDGWHWPSWL
+373 GMHGWSWPSWL

-391 WRLPRTLAAGAAGML
+391 WRLPRTLAAGAAGVL

-416 VSSNPMASPELLG
+416 VSNNPMASPELLG

-444 LPALPLPMM
+444 LPDLPLPMM
-453 LAGGLLGAFGCLL
+453 LLGGLIGAFGCLL
-466 LLLLVNR
+466 LLVLVNR
-473 SHGFQPERLLVNR
+473 KHGFQPERI
-486 SHGFQPERLLL
+486 LL

-516 GDLRVQQLLSWMS
+516 GDMRVQQLLSWMS
-529 GSTYYVTLPIAGG
+529 GSTYYVTLPVAYG
-542 LVVLALTLLAACL
+542 LVALAVLMLAACL
-555 LLSRWLDLLP
+555 LISRWLDLLP
-565 MGPAVAAALG
+565 MGTALATALG

-630 VSGAL
+630 ASGAL

-649 PQEVPVGLVSTL
+649 PQDVPVGLVSTL

>member
-1 MNQIFPSPL
+1 MSSSLSSPL
-10 RLPVSLLLGLTLALA
+10 LRPGLCLLVLTLGLACA
-25 GWELAGQLSVA
+25 ELARQLPGALWWQALFSPELDDA
-36 RWLATLLSPD
+36 R
-46 LTDTSQAVVHF
+46 QAVVHF

-98 GAQLALMMVTLFA
+98 GAQLALMMVTLLA
-111 PSWLLLG
+111 PSWLLIG
-118 REWIAMAGGCL
+118 REWIAMAGGSL

-140 HQLNP
+140 RQLNP

-179 WGSGSLVQNSWSGVS
+179 WGSGSLAQNSWSGVG

-200 LLAVVL
+200 LLAAML
-206 AAVLVR
+206 AVVLVR

-221 ASARSLGVSLQHLR
+221 ASARSLGVSLKHLR

-242 VFVTA
+242 VFITA

-258 IGLAAPALVRLL
+258 IGLAAPAMVRLL
-270 GVRKLALR
+270 GVRKLAQR
-278 LLWAPLLGALLLAAT
+278 LLWAPILGALLLAAT

-298 SLSRSGS
+298 TLSRFWP

-323 WLIPRLGIKSGTP
+323 WLIPRLGIKQSAP
-336 KANAALL
+336 KANSSLL
-343 VARHPA
+343 LARHPA
-349 PARLVGLMLMGLV
+349 PTRLVGLMVLGLAA
-362 VAVMASLLFGQ
+362 AVIASLLFGQ
-373 GIDGWHWPSWL
+373 GMDGWGWPSWL

-391 WRLPRTLAAGAAGML
+391 WRLPRTLAAGAAGVL

-416 VSSNPMASPELLG
+416 VSNNPMASPELLG

-437 VIATALL
+437 VIAAALL

-453 LAGGLLGAFGCLL
+453 LLGGLVGAFACLL
-466 LLLLVNR
+466 LLVLINR
-473 SHGFQPERLLVNR
+473 RNGFQPERI
-486 SHGFQPERLLL
+486 LL

-529 GSTYYVTLPIAGG
+529 GSTYYVTQPVALA
-542 LVVLALTLLAACL
+542 LVVLALLMLAACL
-555 LLSRWLDLLP
+555 LVSRWLDLMP
-565 MGPAVAAALG
+565 MGPAVATALG
-575 IRLNRAQLAIL
+575 IHLGRAQLTIL

-595 ATLVVGPLSF
+595 ATMVIGPLSF
-605 VGLLAPHMAKLMGLV
+605 AGLLAPHLARLMGLV

-630 VSGAL
+630 GCGAL